1 MEVRLTV
8 FFDDPFW
15 VGVFERTDGGKLT
28 DVEFLKKLPK
38 KYVRAKLELNKA
50 KIKADALDS
59 EALAKLGLVR
69 VTTMSMKLKA
79 KSAA

>member
-1 MEVRLTV
+1 MEGVRLRNGSAATT
-8 FFDDPFW
+8 PSI
-15 VGVFERTDGGKLT
+15 FERRT
-28 DVEFLKKLPK
+28 
-38 KYVRAKLELNKA
+38 NMA

>member
-1 MEVRLTV
+1 M
-8 FFDDPFW
+8 
-15 VGVFERTDGGKLT
+15 
-28 DVEFLKKLPK
+28 EFLKKLPK

-50 KIKADALDS
+50 QIKSEGLDD

-69 VTTMSMKLKA
+69 VSTMSMKLKA